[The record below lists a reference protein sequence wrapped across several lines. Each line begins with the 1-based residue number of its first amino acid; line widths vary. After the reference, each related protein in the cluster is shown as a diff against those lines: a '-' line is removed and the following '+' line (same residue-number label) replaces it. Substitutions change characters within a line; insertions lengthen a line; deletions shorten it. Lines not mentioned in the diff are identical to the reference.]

1 MTLDLPL
8 YLNRLGIK
16 HSVNCNENSLFDIQT
31 HQLKTIAFE
40 NLDCLM
46 DREIRLNTSHLQE
59 KIVAGKRG
67 GYCFELNLL
76 LLEAL
81 KTLGFEARP
90 ILSRVMYRG
99 TGINPKT
106 HVFIMVRLN
115 DKKFLVDAGFG
126 GPGIFTPMPFEL
138 NRIDSQI
145 NGQFKIE
152 ADKEFGFILKKETQ
166 ERGVWQ
172 NVYAFTEDQVYPA
185 DLEMSNFYTF
195 KVPDSHFRHNLIAAL
210 FTEQGRY
217 TLLNRRFST
226 VLNDGQADTQ
236 EIATEQDLR
245 NLITTKF
252 NLKIPSELSLAKFF
266 L

>member
-1 MTLDLPL
+1 MTLDLQL

-16 HSVNCNENSLFDIQT
+16 HSLTCNENSLFEIQT
-31 HQLKTIAFE
+31 HQLKTLAFE

-46 DREIRLNTSHLQE
+46 DKEILLNTAHLQD
-59 KIVAGKRG
+59 KIIAGKRG
-67 GYCFELNLL
+67 GYCFELNSL
-76 LLEAL
+76 LLEGL
-81 KTLGFEARP
+81 KIVGYEARP

-106 HVFIMVRLN
+106 HIFIMVSLN
-115 DKKFLVDAGFG
+115 NKKYIVDAGFG

-138 NRIDSQI
+138 DRIDSQI

-152 ADKEFGFILKKETQ
+152 ADKEFGYILKKETS
-166 ERGVWQ
+166 EKGVWQ

-185 DLEMSNFYTF
+185 DLAMSNFYTS

-210 FTEQGRY
+210 FTEQGRL

-226 VLNDGQADTQ
+226 VLNNGHVDIQ
-236 EIATEQDLR
+236 EIATEQELR
-245 NLITTKF
+245 QIVTTKF
-252 NLKIPSELSLAKFF
+252 NLKIPSDLSLAKFF